1 MRRTRAWWSVALA
14 LLLLAACGDGE
25 GATSELIPPPS
36 ATATPSAVA
45 TATPEPDGATAV
57 PTATPDADGMFVVAC
72 GDPFVPLDKR
82 HRLEADCAPVDLRP
96 VPEAFAWG
104 PQTVVAAALGPLVEM
119 LEDAAAAGHRVVV
132 LSAYRSYEVQQA
144 AFRSHV
150 ESLGLEQAERV
161 SARPGHS
168 EHQLGTTVDFASAA
182 VGYALVEA
190 FGDTPEG
197 RWLAERAHE
206 YGFALSY
213 PRGAE
218 AITGY
223 QYEPWH
229 FRWLGREMAEEVR
242 ASGLTLTEFLRRR

>member
-1 MRRTRAWWSVALA
+1 MGAASLA
-14 LLLLAACGDGE
+14 LLLLAACAGE
-25 GATSELIPPPS
+25 EGVSSELIPPPS
-36 ATATPSAVA
+36 AAATPAA
-45 TATPEPDGATAV
+45 TATPEPATATAA
-57 PTATPDADGMFVVAC
+57 PTATPDGDGVFMVAC
-72 GDPFVPLDKR
+72 GDPLVPLDKR
-82 HRLEADCAPVDLRP
+82 HRLEADCAPADLRP

-104 PQTVVAAALGPLVEM
+104 PQSVVAATLGPLVEM
-119 LEDAAAAGHRVVV
+119 LEDAAAAGHRIVV
-132 LSAYRSYEVQQA
+132 LSAYRSYEVQQG

-150 ESLGLEQAERV
+150 ERLGLEQAERV

-182 VGYALVEA
+182 VGYQLVQA

-229 FRWLGREMAEEVR
+229 FRWLGRETAAELR
-242 ASGLTLTEFLRRR
+242 ASGLTITEFLRRR

>member
-1 MRRTRAWWSVALA
+1 MGVAALA
-14 LLLLAACGDGE
+14 LLLLAACGGDE

-36 ATATPSAVA
+36 ATATPAAA
-45 TATPEPDGATAV
+45 TAPPEPRTATAA
-57 PTATPDADGMFVVAC
+57 PTATPDGDGVFVVAC
-72 GDPFVPLDKR
+72 GDPLVPLDKR
-82 HRLEADCAPVDLRP
+82 HRLEADCAPADLRP

-104 PQTVVAAALGPLVEM
+104 PQSVVAATLGPLVEM
-119 LEDAAAAGHRVVV
+119 LEDALAAGHRIVV
-132 LSAYRSYEVQQA
+132 LSAYRSYEVQQG

-150 ESLGLEQAERV
+150 QSLGLEQAERV

-182 VGYALVEA
+182 VGYQLVQA

-218 AITGY
+218 AVTGY

-229 FRWLGREMAEEVR
+229 FRWLGRETAAELR
-242 ASGLTLTEFLRRR
+242 ASGLTITEFLRRR

>member
-1 MRRTRAWWSVALA
+1 MRRTRARWGAALA
-14 LLLLAACGDGE
+14 LLLLAACADGE

-36 ATATPSAVA
+36 ATATPSATA
-45 TATPEPDGATAV
+45 AATPEPDGATAV
-57 PTATPDADGMFVVAC
+57 PAATPDGVIVVAC
-72 GDPFVPLDKR
+72 GDPLVPLDKR
-82 HRLEADCAPVDLRP
+82 HRLEADCAPADLRP

-104 PQTVVAAALGPLVEM
+104 PQSVVAAALGPLVEM
-119 LEDAAAAGHRVVV
+119 LEDAAGAGHRLVV
-132 LSAYRSYEVQQA
+132 LSAYRDYEVQEA
-144 AFRSHV
+144 AFRSHM

-182 VGYALVEA
+182 VGYELVEA

-218 AITGY
+218 AVTGY

-229 FRWLGREMAEEVR
+229 FRWLGRETAEAVR

>member
-1 MRRTRAWWSVALA
+1 MGAASLA
-14 LLLLAACGDGE
+14 LLLLAACAGEE

-36 ATATPSAVA
+36 ATATTPAT
-45 TATPEPDGATAV
+45 TATPEPATATAA
-57 PTATPDADGMFVVAC
+57 PTATPDGDGVFVVAC
-72 GDPFVPLDKR
+72 GDPLVPLDKR
-82 HRLEADCAPVDLRP
+82 HRLEADCAPADLRP

-104 PQTVVAAALGPLVEM
+104 PQSVVAAALGPLVEM
-119 LEDAAAAGHRVVV
+119 LENAAAAGHRIVV
-132 LSAYRSYEVQQA
+132 LSAYRSYEVQQG

-182 VGYALVEA
+182 VGYQLVQA

-218 AITGY
+218 AVTGY

-229 FRWLGREMAEEVR
+229 FRWLGRETAAELR
-242 ASGLTLTEFLRRR
+242 ASGLTITEFLRRR